1 MTGAIDFSLDEQQGI
16 KETIDVATVYH
27 HGVQGQVPAICF
39 LLFNHFLAQEW
50 SSKLFCFEETH
61 NSWFLHEVSHF
72 EVLLRL
78 TWKGGSHSCAKL
90 KGIEAPE
97 VGEMC
102 SSAGSNR
109 CADERNNYTT

>member
-50 SSKLFCFEETH
+50 SSKLFCFEEVANAKRVIRWTIWMMVSKVRFGTR
-61 NSWFLHEVSHF
+61 NGWFLHEVSHF
-72 EVLLRL
+72 ETPSIL
-78 TWKGGSHSCAKL
+78 KSC
-90 KGIEAPE
+90 
-97 VGEMC
+97 
-102 SSAGSNR
+102 
-109 CADERNNYTT
+109 CA